1 MAFTSETVLKFVLSP
16 SVTVPVSFTVI
27 TLLDYAL
34 ENEKAGAFNYR
45 RRERISLQGLFS
57 NRESDV
63 PIAEHFRQVK
73 LLLESSTDFVE
84 ILLNDKSYGKARFLG
99 FSFPTSVGFDENSVR
114 FSKINIQLEVLKDDS
129 TGTFAVGNLPSS
141 VSGLTNIWYKLKNFT
156 ESFSFRL
163 TEDNNFAASHN
174 VSFGL
179 DNIDKNTDA
188 EVILL
193 ANQVANIFF
202 AQGLDALSSIRSFYS
217 STDFQ
222 ITALDYGSSLMNQ
235 TVDLINYTFGYSKEY
250 AVFASNG
257 STTSETLTT
266 EITYNDNGIFQV
278 TEKGRIK
285 GKGVDY
291 ATARSNAVARLDV
304 NLAAAYSRCSAA
316 FTRYLSTNYSSFA
329 KLLPKY
335 NATDVIKTS
344 PISITKDLSEFG
356 PEIGYEIKFTTD
368 KSIEATKIHSYNIS
382 LRRSPQGVYECSVD
396 GSIKYYTNKNKSFYS
411 KISGVDGIKSILDAD
426 DNTLIN
432 VYYPSASGLAS
443 FGGIKTSSSLNHL
456 KFGVETTYS
465 KTYSNSPTLIASGL
479 VRQVL
484 ISENISVPVN
494 KYSTVIIP
502 GYYSSIKQGSAMPGK
517 EAIYQTRQLSEGA
530 KNITLDMKIDRS
542 VLYSSG
548 SGVNLLVD
556 TVFSNLKSLMVD
568 NMMDR
573 TNGYLFGKD
582 TAAYGIV
589 AFNKIYKEI
598 SLATGDLTWFLED
611 LKISID
617 SSYNLKANMA
627 FKFLVKKEAV

>member
-1 MAFTSETVLKFVLSP
+1 MAFTSETVLKFG
-16 SVTVPVSFTVI
+16 TTAVSFVVI

-45 RRERISLQGLFS
+45 RKERISLQGLFS

-73 LLLESSTDFVE
+73 LLLESSTDF
-84 ILLNDKSYGKARFLG
+84 IDIKLNDKSYGKARFLG

-257 STTSETLTT
+257 TTTSETLTT

-291 ATARSNAVARLDV
+291 ATARSNAIARLDV

-316 FTRYLSTNYSSFA
+316 FTRYLSTNYSSFT

-335 NATDVIKTS
+335 NATDVIQTS

-432 VYYPSASGLAS
+432 VYYPSVSGLAS

-465 KTYSNSPTLIASGL
+465 KSYSNSPTLVASGSL

-502 GYYSSIKQGSAMPGK
+502 GYYNSTSPGSAMPGK

-530 KNITLDMKIDRS
+530 KNITLDMRIDRNI
-542 VLYSSG
+542 LYTSG
-548 SGVNLLVD
+548 TGVNLVVA
-556 TVFSNLKSLMVD
+556 TVFSNLKSLMVE

-573 TNGYLFGKD
+573 TNGYLFGKE
-582 TAAYGIV
+582 TPAYGIV
-589 AFNKIYKEI
+589 AFNKIFNEI
-598 SLATGDLTWFLED
+598 SVGRNDLTWFLED

-627 FKFLVKKEAV
+627 FKFLVKKEVV

>member
-1 MAFTSETVLKFVLSP
+1 MAFTSETVLKFG
-16 SVTVPVSFTVI
+16 TTAVSFVVI

-45 RRERISLQGLFS
+45 RKERISLQGLFS
-57 NRESDV
+57 NRESNV

-73 LLLESSTDFVE
+73 LLLESSVDFVD
-84 ILLNDKSYGKARFLG
+84 IKLNDKSYGKARFLG

-114 FSKINIQLEVLKDDS
+114 FSKINIQLEILKDDS
-129 TGTFAVGNLPSS
+129 TGTFAVNNLPSS

-257 STTSETLTT
+257 VNTSETLTT
-266 EITYNDNGIFQV
+266 EITYNENGIFQV

-291 ATARSNAVARLDV
+291 ATARSNAIARLDV

-316 FTRYLSTNYSSFA
+316 FTRYLSTNYSNFT

-335 NATDVIKTS
+335 NATDVIKTT

-368 KSIEATKIHSYNIS
+368 GSIEATRIHSYNIS

-411 KISGVDGIKSILDAD
+411 KISNIKGIVDAD

-432 VYYPSASGLAS
+432 VYYPSVSGLAS

-465 KTYSNSPTLIASGL
+465 KTYSNSPTLIASGSL
-479 VRQVL
+479 IRQVL
-484 ISENISVPVN
+484 ISENISVPIS

-502 GYYSSIKQGSAMPGK
+502 GYYSSIKPGSAMPGK
-517 EAIYQTRQLSEGA
+517 EAIYQTRQLTEGA

-548 SGVNLLVD
+548 SGVNLVVA
-556 TVFSNLKSLMVD
+556 TVFSSLKSLMVD

-573 TNGYLFGKD
+573 TNGYLFGKE

-627 FKFLVKKEAV
+627 FKFLVKKEVV

>member
-1 MAFTSETVLKFVLSP
+1 MAFTSETVLKFG
-16 SVTVPVSFTVI
+16 TTPVSFVVI

-45 RRERISLQGLFS
+45 RKERISLQGLFS

-73 LLLESSTDFVE
+73 LLLESSTDF
-84 ILLNDKSYGKARFLG
+84 IDIKLNDKSYGKARFLG

-316 FTRYLSTNYSSFA
+316 FTRYLSTNYSSFT

-335 NATDVIKTS
+335 NATDVIQTS

-368 KSIEATKIHSYNIS
+368 QSIQATKIHSYNIS

-396 GSIKYYTNKNKSFYS
+396 GSIKYYTNKNKSFS
-411 KISGVDGIKSILDAD
+411 KMSDIKGIVDTD

-479 VRQVL
+479 IRQVL

-502 GYYSSIKQGSAMPGK
+502 GYYNSTSPRSAMPGK

-573 TNGYLFGKD
+573 TNGYLFGKE

>member
-1 MAFTSETVLKFVLSP
+1 MAFTSETVLKFG
-16 SVTVPVSFTVI
+16 TTAVSFVVI

-45 RRERISLQGLFS
+45 RKERISLQGLFS

-73 LLLESSTDFVE
+73 LLLESSTDF
-84 ILLNDKSYGKARFLG
+84 IDIKLNDKSYGKARFLG

-257 STTSETLTT
+257 TTTSETLTT
-266 EITYNDNGIFQV
+266 EITYNDNGVFQV

-291 ATARSNAVARLDV
+291 ATARSNAIARLDV

-335 NATDVIKTS
+335 NATDVIQTS

-368 KSIEATKIHSYNIS
+368 QSIQATKIHSYNIS

-432 VYYPSASGLAS
+432 VYYPSVSGLAS

-465 KTYSNSPTLIASGL
+465 KSYSNSPTLVASGSL

-502 GYYSSIKQGSAMPGK
+502 GYYNSTSPGSAMPGK

-530 KNITLDMKIDRS
+530 KNITLDMRIDRNI
-542 VLYSSG
+542 LYTSG
-548 SGVNLLVD
+548 TGVNLVVA
-556 TVFSNLKSLMVD
+556 TVFSNLKSLMVE

-573 TNGYLFGKD
+573 TNGYLFGKE
-582 TAAYGIV
+582 TPAYGIV
-589 AFNKIYKEI
+589 AFNKIFNEI
-598 SLATGDLTWFLED
+598 SVGRNDLTWFLED

-627 FKFLVKKEAV
+627 FKFLVKKEVV

>member
-1 MAFTSETVLKFVLSP
+1 MAFTSETVLKFG
-16 SVTVPVSFTVI
+16 TTPVSFVVI

-57 NRESDV
+57 NRESSV

-73 LLLESSTDFVE
+73 LLLESSTDFVD
-84 ILLNDKSYGKARFLG
+84 IKLNDKSYGKARFLG
-99 FSFPTSVGFDENSVR
+99 FSFPTSVNFDENSVR
-114 FSKINIQLEVLKDDS
+114 FSKINIQLEILKDDS
-129 TGTFAVGNLPSS
+129 TGTFAANNLPSS

-174 VSFGL
+174 ISFGL

-188 EVILL
+188 EVVLL

-222 ITALDYGSSLMNQ
+222 IAALDYGSSLMNQ

-250 AVFASNG
+250 TVFASNG
-257 STTSETLTT
+257 TTTSETLTT
-266 EITYNDNGIFQV
+266 EITYNENGVFQV

-316 FTRYLSTNYSSFA
+316 FTRYLSTNYSSFT

-335 NATDVIKTS
+335 NATDVIQTS

-356 PEIGYEIKFTTD
+356 PEIGYEIRFTTD
-368 KSIEATKIHSYNIS
+368 QSIEATRIHSYTVT
-382 LRRSPQGVYECSVD
+382 LRRSPQGVYESNVD
-396 GSIKYYTNKNKSFYS
+396 GSIKYYTNKNKAFNS
-411 KISGVDGIKSILDAD
+411 KISDIKSIIDAD

-432 VYYPSASGLAS
+432 VYYPSVSGLAS
-443 FGGIKTSSSLNHL
+443 FGGFKTNSSLNHL

-465 KTYSNSPTLIASGL
+465 KSYSNSPTLVASGSL

-502 GYYSSIKQGSAMPGK
+502 GYYNSTSPGSAMPGK

-530 KNITLDMKIDRS
+530 KNITLDMRIDRNI
-542 VLYSSG
+542 LYTSG
-548 SGVNLLVD
+548 TGVNLVVA
-556 TVFSNLKSLMVD
+556 TVFSNLKSLMVE

-582 TAAYGIV
+582 TPAYGIV
-589 AFNKIYKEI
+589 AFNKIFNEI
-598 SLATGDLTWFLED
+598 SVARNDLTWFLED

-627 FKFLVKKEAV
+627 FKFLVKKEVV

>member
-1 MAFTSETVLKFVLSP
+1 MAFTSETVLKFG
-16 SVTVPVSFTVI
+16 TTAVSFVVI

-141 VSGLTNIWYKLKNFT
+141 VSGLTDIWYKLKNFT

-202 AQGLDALSSIRSFYS
+202 AQGLDALSSIRYFYS

-316 FTRYLSTNYSSFA
+316 FTRYLSTNYSSFT

-335 NATDVIKTS
+335 NATDVIQTS

-368 KSIEATKIHSYNIS
+368 QSIQATKIHSYNIS

-396 GSIKYYTNKNKSFYS
+396 GSIKYYTNKNKAFYS
-411 KISGVDGIKSILDAD
+411 KISDIKSIIDTD

-465 KTYSNSPTLIASGL
+465 KTYSNSPTLIANGL
-479 VRQVL
+479 IRQVL

-502 GYYSSIKQGSAMPGK
+502 GYYNSTSPRSAIPGK

-548 SGVNLLVD
+548 SGVNLVVA

-573 TNGYLFGKD
+573 TNGYLFGKE

-627 FKFLVKKEAV
+627 FKFLVKKEDV

>member
-1 MAFTSETVLKFVLSP
+1 MAFTSETVLKFG
-16 SVTVPVSFTVI
+16 TTAVSFVVI

-45 RRERISLQGLFS
+45 RKERISLQGLFS

-73 LLLESSTDFVE
+73 LLLESSTDF
-84 ILLNDKSYGKARFLG
+84 IDIKLNDKSYGKARFLG

-257 STTSETLTT
+257 TTTSETLTT
-266 EITYNDNGIFQV
+266 EITYNDNGVFQV

-291 ATARSNAVARLDV
+291 ATARSNAIARLDV

-316 FTRYLSTNYSSFA
+316 FTRYLSTNYSSFT

-335 NATDVIKTS
+335 NATDVIQTS

-368 KSIEATKIHSYNIS
+368 QSIQATKIHSYNIS

-432 VYYPSASGLAS
+432 VYYPSVSGLAS

-465 KTYSNSPTLIASGL
+465 KSYSNSPTLVASGSL

-502 GYYSSIKQGSAMPGK
+502 GYYNSTSPGSAMPGK

-530 KNITLDMKIDRS
+530 KNITLDMRIDRNI
-542 VLYSSG
+542 LYTSG
-548 SGVNLLVD
+548 TGVNLVVA
-556 TVFSNLKSLMVD
+556 TVFSNLKSLMVE

-573 TNGYLFGKD
+573 TNGYLFGKE
-582 TAAYGIV
+582 TPAYGIV
-589 AFNKIYKEI
+589 AFNKIFNEI
-598 SLATGDLTWFLED
+598 SVGRNDLTWFLED

>member
-1 MAFTSETVLKFVLSP
+1 M
-16 SVTVPVSFTVI
+16 
-27 TLLDYAL
+27 
-34 ENEKAGAFNYR
+34 
-45 RRERISLQGLFS
+45 
-57 NRESDV
+57 
-63 PIAEHFRQVK
+63 
-73 LLLESSTDFVE
+73 
-84 ILLNDKSYGKARFLG
+84 
-99 FSFPTSVGFDENSVR
+99 
-114 FSKINIQLEVLKDDS
+114 
-129 TGTFAVGNLPSS
+129 PSS

-316 FTRYLSTNYSSFA
+316 FTRYLSTNYSSFT

-335 NATDVIKTS
+335 NATDVIQTS

-368 KSIEATKIHSYNIS
+368 QSIQATKIHSYNIS

-396 GSIKYYTNKNKSFYS
+396 GSIKYYTNKNKAFYS
-411 KISGVDGIKSILDAD
+411 KISDIKSIIDTD

-479 VRQVL
+479 IRQVL

-502 GYYSSIKQGSAMPGK
+502 GYYNSTSPRSAMPGK

-573 TNGYLFGKD
+573 TNGYLFGKE

>member
-1 MAFTSETVLKFVLSP
+1 MAFTSETVLKFG
-16 SVTVPVSFTVI
+16 TTAVSFVVI

-45 RRERISLQGLFS
+45 RKERISLQGLFS

-73 LLLESSTDFVE
+73 LLLESSTDF
-84 ILLNDKSYGKARFLG
+84 IDIKLNDKSYGKARFLG

-257 STTSETLTT
+257 TTTSETLTT

-291 ATARSNAVARLDV
+291 ATARSNAIARLDV

-316 FTRYLSTNYSSFA
+316 FTRYLSTNYSSFT

-335 NATDVIKTS
+335 NATDVIQTS

-368 KSIEATKIHSYNIS
+368 QSIQATKIHSYNIS

-432 VYYPSASGLAS
+432 VYYPSVSGLAS

-465 KTYSNSPTLIASGL
+465 KSYSNSPTLVASGSL

-502 GYYSSIKQGSAMPGK
+502 GYYNSTSPGSAMPGK

-530 KNITLDMKIDRS
+530 KNITLDMRIDRNI
-542 VLYSSG
+542 LYTSG
-548 SGVNLLVD
+548 TGVNLVVA
-556 TVFSNLKSLMVD
+556 TVFSNLKSLMVE

-573 TNGYLFGKD
+573 TNGYLFGKE
-582 TAAYGIV
+582 TPAYGIV
-589 AFNKIYKEI
+589 AFNKIFNEI
-598 SLATGDLTWFLED
+598 SVGRNDLTWFLED

-627 FKFLVKKEAV
+627 FKFLVKKEVV

>member
-57 NRESDV
+57 NRESGV

-129 TGTFAVGNLPSS
+129 TGTFAVNNLPSS

-257 STTSETLTT
+257 VNTSETLTT
-266 EITYNDNGIFQV
+266 EITYNENGIFQV

-291 ATARSNAVARLDV
+291 ATARSNAIARLDV

-316 FTRYLSTNYSSFA
+316 FTRYLSTNYSNFT

-335 NATDVIKTS
+335 NATDVIKTT

-368 KSIEATKIHSYNIS
+368 GSIEATRIHSYNIS

-411 KISGVDGIKSILDAD
+411 KISNIKGIVDAD

-432 VYYPSASGLAS
+432 VYYPSVSGLAS

-465 KTYSNSPTLIASGL
+465 KTYSNSPTLIASGSL
-479 VRQVL
+479 IRQVL
-484 ISENISVPVN
+484 ISENISVPIS

-502 GYYSSIKQGSAMPGK
+502 GYYSSIKPGSAMPGK
-517 EAIYQTRQLSEGA
+517 EAIYQTRQLTEGA

-548 SGVNLLVD
+548 SGVNLVVA

-573 TNGYLFGKD
+573 TNGYLLGKE

-627 FKFLVKKEAV
+627 FKFLVKKEVV

>member
-1 MAFTSETVLKFVLSP
+1 MAFTSETVLKFG
-16 SVTVPVSFTVI
+16 TTAVSFVVI

-45 RRERISLQGLFS
+45 RKERISLQGLFS

-73 LLLESSTDFVE
+73 LLLESSTDF
-84 ILLNDKSYGKARFLG
+84 IDIKLNDKSYGKARFLG

-129 TGTFAVGNLPSS
+129 TGPFAVGNLPSS

-250 AVFASNG
+250 AVFASND

-266 EITYNDNGIFQV
+266 EIIYNDNGIFQV

-316 FTRYLSTNYSSFA
+316 FTRYLSTNYSSFT

-335 NATDVIKTS
+335 NATDVIQTS

-368 KSIEATKIHSYNIS
+368 QSIQATRIHSYNIS

-502 GYYSSIKQGSAMPGK
+502 GYYNSTSPRSAMPGK

-573 TNGYLFGKD
+573 TNGYLFGKE

>member
-1 MAFTSETVLKFVLSP
+1 
-16 SVTVPVSFTVI
+16 
-27 TLLDYAL
+27 
-34 ENEKAGAFNYR
+34 
-45 RRERISLQGLFS
+45 
-57 NRESDV
+57 
-63 PIAEHFRQVK
+63 
-73 LLLESSTDFVE
+73 
-84 ILLNDKSYGKARFLG
+84 
-99 FSFPTSVGFDENSVR
+99 
-114 FSKINIQLEVLKDDS
+114 
-129 TGTFAVGNLPSS
+129 
-141 VSGLTNIWYKLKNFT
+141 
-156 ESFSFRL
+156 
-163 TEDNNFAASHN
+163 
-174 VSFGL
+174 
-179 DNIDKNTDA
+179 
-188 EVILL
+188 
-193 ANQVANIFF
+193 
-202 AQGLDALSSIRSFYS
+202 
-217 STDFQ
+217 
-222 ITALDYGSSLMNQ
+222 MNQ

-257 STTSETLTT
+257 VNTSETLTT
-266 EITYNDNGIFQV
+266 EITYNENGIFQV

-291 ATARSNAVARLDV
+291 ATARSNAIARLDV

-316 FTRYLSTNYSSFA
+316 FTRYLSTNYSNFT

-335 NATDVIKTS
+335 NATDVIKTT

-368 KSIEATKIHSYNIS
+368 GSIEATRIHSYNIS

-396 GSIKYYTNKNKSFYS
+396 GSIKYYTNKHKSFNS
-411 KISGVDGIKSILDAD
+411 NPPNRLSDIKSTIIDAD

-432 VYYPSASGLAS
+432 VYYPSVSGLAS

-502 GYYSSIKQGSAMPGK
+502 GYFNISPGGVFTEQPGK
-517 EAIYQTRQLSEGA
+517 ETIYQTRQLSEGA

-556 TVFSNLKSLMVD
+556 TVFSNIKSLMVD

-573 TNGYLFGKD
+573 TNGYLFGTG

-627 FKFLVKKEAV
+627 FKFLVKKEVV

>member
-1 MAFTSETVLKFVLSP
+1 MAFTSETVLKFG
-16 SVTVPVSFTVI
+16 TTAVSFVVI
-27 TLLDYAL
+27 TLLDYSL

-45 RRERISLQGLFS
+45 RKEKISLQGLFS

-73 LLLESSTDFVE
+73 LLLESSVDFVD
-84 ILLNDKSYGKARFLG
+84 IKLNDKSYGKARFLG

-114 FSKINIQLEVLKDDS
+114 FSKINIQLEILKDDS
-129 TGTFAVGNLPSS
+129 TGTFAVNNLPSS

-156 ESFSFRL
+156 ESFSFKL
-163 TEDNNFAASHN
+163 TEDNNFTASHN
-174 VSFGL
+174 ISFGL

-188 EVILL
+188 EVVVL

-202 AQGLDALSSIRSFYS
+202 AQGLDALSSIRLFYS

-257 STTSETLTT
+257 ANTSETLTT
-266 EITYNDNGIFQV
+266 EITYNENGIFQV

-291 ATARSNAVARLDV
+291 ATARSNAISRLDV

-316 FTRYLSTNYSSFA
+316 FTRYLSTNYSNFT

-335 NATDVIKTS
+335 NATDVIQTS

-368 KSIEATKIHSYNIS
+368 GSIQATKIHSYNVS
-382 LRRSPQGVYECSVD
+382 LRRGPQGVYECSVD

-411 KISGVDGIKSILDAD
+411 KISDIKSILDAD
-426 DNTLIN
+426 DNALIN
-432 VYYPSASGLAS
+432 VYYPSTSGLAS

-465 KTYSNSPTLIASGL
+465 KGYSNSPTLISSGL
-479 VRQVL
+479 IRQVL

-494 KYSTVIIP
+494 KYSTVIVP
-502 GYYSSIKQGSAMPGK
+502 GYFNISPQGVFTEKVGK
-517 EAIYQTRQLSEGA
+517 ETIYQTRQLTEGL

-548 SGVNLLVD
+548 SGVNLVVN
-556 TVFSNLKSLMVD
+556 TVFSNLKSLMVSD
-568 NMMDR
+568 MMHK
-573 TNGYLFGKD
+573 TNGYLFGKN
-582 TAAYGIV
+582 TPAYGIM

-598 SLATGDLTWFLED
+598 SLQTGDLTWFLED

-627 FKFLVKKEAV
+627 FKFLVKKEVV

>member
-1 MAFTSETVLKFVLSP
+1 MAFTSETVLKFG
-16 SVTVPVSFTVI
+16 TTAVSFVVI

-45 RRERISLQGLFS
+45 RKERISLQGLFS

-73 LLLESSTDFVE
+73 LLLESSTDF
-84 ILLNDKSYGKARFLG
+84 IDIKLNDKSYGKARFLG

-250 AVFASNG
+250 TVFASNG
-257 STTSETLTT
+257 TTTSETLTT
-266 EITYNDNGIFQV
+266 EITYNENGVFQV

-335 NATDVIKTS
+335 NATDVIQTS

-368 KSIEATKIHSYNIS
+368 KSIQATKIHSYSIS

-479 VRQVL
+479 IRQVL

-502 GYYSSIKQGSAMPGK
+502 GYYNSTSPRSAMPGK

-573 TNGYLFGKD
+573 TNGYLFGKE

>member
-84 ILLNDKSYGKARFLG
+84 ILLNDKYYGKARFLG

-188 EVILL
+188 EVNLL

-250 AVFASNG
+250 AVFASND

-266 EITYNDNGIFQV
+266 EIIYNDNGIFQV

-316 FTRYLSTNYSSFA
+316 FTRYLSTNYSNFT

-335 NATDVIKTS
+335 NATDVIQTS

-368 KSIEATKIHSYNIS
+368 QSIQATKIHSYNIS

-479 VRQVL
+479 IRQVL

-502 GYYSSIKQGSAMPGK
+502 GYYNSTSPRSAMPGK

-573 TNGYLFGKD
+573 T
-582 TAAYGIV
+582 
-589 AFNKIYKEI
+589 
-598 SLATGDLTWFLED
+598 
-611 LKISID
+611 
-617 SSYNLKANMA
+617 AN
-627 FKFLVKKEAV
+627 

>member
-1 MAFTSETVLKFVLSP
+1 MAFTSETVLKFG
-16 SVTVPVSFTVI
+16 TTAVSFVVI

-45 RRERISLQGLFS
+45 RKERISLQGLFS

-73 LLLESSTDFVE
+73 LLLESSTDF
-84 ILLNDKSYGKARFLG
+84 IDIKLNDKSYGKARFLG

-250 AVFASNG
+250 AVFASND

-266 EITYNDNGIFQV
+266 EIIYNDNGIFQV

-316 FTRYLSTNYSSFA
+316 FTRYLSTNYSSFT

-335 NATDVIKTS
+335 NATDVIQTS

-368 KSIEATKIHSYNIS
+368 QSIQATKIHSYNIS

-479 VRQVL
+479 IRQVL

-502 GYYSSIKQGSAMPGK
+502 GYYNSTSPRSAMPGK

-573 TNGYLFGKD
+573 TNGYLFGKE

>member
-1 MAFTSETVLKFVLSP
+1 MAFTSETVLKFG
-16 SVTVPVSFTVI
+16 TTAVSFVVI

-45 RRERISLQGLFS
+45 RKERISLQGLFS

-73 LLLESSTDFVE
+73 LLLESSTDF
-84 ILLNDKSYGKARFLG
+84 IDIKLNDKSYGKARFLG

-316 FTRYLSTNYSSFA
+316 FTRYLSTNYSSFT

-335 NATDVIKTS
+335 NATDVIQTS

-368 KSIEATKIHSYNIS
+368 QSIQATKIHSYNIS

-396 GSIKYYTNKNKSFYS
+396 GSIKYYTNKNKSFS
-411 KISGVDGIKSILDAD
+411 KMSDIKGIVDTD
-426 DNTLIN
+426 DNALIN

-479 VRQVL
+479 IRQVL

-502 GYYSSIKQGSAMPGK
+502 GYYNSTSPGSAMAGK

-530 KNITLDMKIDRS
+530 KNITLDMRIDRNI
-542 VLYSSG
+542 LYTSG
-548 SGVNLLVD
+548 TGVNLVVA
-556 TVFSNLKSLMVD
+556 TVFSNLKSLMVE

-582 TAAYGIV
+582 TPAYGIV
-589 AFNKIYKEI
+589 AFNKIFNEI
-598 SLATGDLTWFLED
+598 SVARNDLTWFLED

-627 FKFLVKKEAV
+627 FKFLVKKEVV

>member
-1 MAFTSETVLKFVLSP
+1 MAFTSETVLKFG
-16 SVTVPVSFTVI
+16 TTAVSFVVI

-45 RRERISLQGLFS
+45 RKERISLQGLFS

-73 LLLESSTDFVE
+73 LLLESSTDF
-84 ILLNDKSYGKARFLG
+84 IDIKLNDKSYGKARFLG

-257 STTSETLTT
+257 TTTSETLTT
-266 EITYNDNGIFQV
+266 EITYNDNGVFQV

-291 ATARSNAVARLDV
+291 ATARSNAIARLDV

-316 FTRYLSTNYSSFA
+316 FTRYLSTNYSSFT

-335 NATDVIKTS
+335 NATDVIQTS

-368 KSIEATKIHSYNIS
+368 QSIQATKIHSYNIS

-432 VYYPSASGLAS
+432 VYYPSVSGLAS

-465 KTYSNSPTLIASGL
+465 KSYSNSPTLVASGSL

-502 GYYSSIKQGSAMPGK
+502 GYYNSTSPGSAMPGK

-530 KNITLDMKIDRS
+530 KNITLDMRIDRNI
-542 VLYSSG
+542 LYTSG
-548 SGVNLLVD
+548 TGVNLVVA
-556 TVFSNLKSLMVD
+556 TVFSNLKSLMVE

-573 TNGYLFGKD
+573 TNGYLFGKE
-582 TAAYGIV
+582 TPAYGIV
-589 AFNKIYKEI
+589 AFNKIFNEI
-598 SLATGDLTWFLED
+598 SVGRNDLTWFLED

-627 FKFLVKKEAV
+627 FKFLVKKEVV